1 MKGSL
6 QEAIGRIQ
14 AVVGEAHVLTGQQEV
29 ESHSR
34 DTSLWKRLCAA
45 VVYPGSAE
53 EVAQVV
59 RIASEFKLPVWPY
72 SKGKNW
78 GYGATMGFREGALI
92 LILERMNRI
101 IEVNEELA
109 YAVIE
114 PGVTQKQLDD
124 HLKDRNLKL
133 WADCTDSTTE
143 GSVVGN
149 ALERGVGYTPYW
161 DHFGHLCGLEVVLA
175 SGEIVCTGAGPKN
188 SLTWHTYKW
197 GSGPYIEGLFSQSNF
212 GIVTKAGIWL
222 LPAPEGFSCF
232 VCEIEDERDLPAAV
246 DAVRRLALNRVLQ
259 GNVHVV
265 NDIMFMAQ
273 MMQYPYELLDGRTYL
288 SDETRADLRKR
299 LKIAPWTISGGI
311 YGAPEQVRVN
321 RRLIERELS
330 RCGRVAFLNDRS
342 FGVLRWL
349 VGLWKRHPNSSLLSA
364 LFRTLTGFSL
374 EKLEVVP
381 HVYPILKGIPGDFI
395 VGFAYFKSRGP
406 RPTANI
412 DPARDGAGLIWLA
425 VVSPLTGRH
434 TGELVRLCE
443 PVFHEHGFDW
453 SCTFIMVNPRSV
465 MGLIEIFYD
474 KTDPD
479 ECTRAQALYDEL
491 AAVTLRAG
499 YQQYRTSI
507 AYGERLMEAAPEF
520 QRMMNA
526 MKAAVDPNHI
536 IAPGRYGLGL
546 NAGPT
551 GACDDRKGASKA

>member
-6 QEAIGRIQ
+6 QEAIDRIK
-14 AVVGEAHVLTGQQEV
+14 AVVGEAHVLTSPQEV
-29 ESHSR
+29 ERHSR
-34 DTSLWKRLCAA
+34 DTSMWRRLCAA
-45 VVYPGSAE
+45 AITPGSAE

-59 RIASEFKLPVWPY
+59 RIASEFELPVWPY

-78 GYGATMGFREGALI
+78 GYGATMGLQEGALI

-114 PGVTQKQLDD
+114 PGVTQKQLND
-124 HLKDRNLKL
+124 HLKDRHPKL

-143 GSVVGN
+143 GSVIGN

-175 SGEIVCTGAGPKN
+175 SGEVVRTGAGPKN

-232 VCEIEDERDLPAAV
+232 MCEIEEEGDLPAAV

-259 GNVHVV
+259 GNVHLV

-299 LKIAPWTISGGI
+299 LKIAPWTLSGGI
-311 YGAPEQVRVN
+311 YGTPEQVRVN
-321 RRLIERELS
+321 RRLIKRELS

-342 FGVLRWL
+342 FGILQRL
-349 VGLWKRHPNSSLLSA
+349 VGIWKRHPNSPLLSPLLRA
-364 LFRTLTGFSL
+364 LTGSSR

-381 HVYPILKGIPGDFI
+381 HIYPILKGIPGDFI
-395 VGFAYFKSRGP
+395 VGFAYFKSHGP
-406 RPTANI
+406 RPTRDI

-443 PVFHEHGFDW
+443 PVFHRHGLDW
-453 SCTFIMVNPRSV
+453 SCAFIMVNPRSIL
-465 MGLIEIFYD
+465 GLIEIFYD

-479 ECTRAQALYDEL
+479 ECARAQALYDEL
-491 AAVTLRAG
+491 AAVTLQAG
-499 YQQYRTSI
+499 YPQYRTSI

-536 IAPGRYGLGL
+536 IAPGRYGIGL
-546 NAGPT
+546 NTNSP
-551 GACDDRKGASKA
+551 KA